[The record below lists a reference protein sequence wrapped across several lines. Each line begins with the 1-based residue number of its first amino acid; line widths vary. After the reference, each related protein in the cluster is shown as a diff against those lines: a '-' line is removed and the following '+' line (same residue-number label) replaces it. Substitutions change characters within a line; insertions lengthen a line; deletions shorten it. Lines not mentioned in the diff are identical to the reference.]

1 LLPYVLFERKYLYF
15 SIGNCR
21 PGGTSTVP
29 IVSGGLSFPVHETN
43 IAKDLEVP
51 TVTVTEEIRVI
62 DSDVLRTV
70 RIARRIFAA
79 PDERT
84 GREWIKK
91 RRHDGRRDGG
101 VYRTWRD
108 REKGKR
114 GKK

>member
-1 LLPYVLFERKYLYF
+1 
-15 SIGNCR
+15 
-21 PGGTSTVP
+21 VP

-43 IAKDLEVP
+43 IAKDLEVS

-70 RIARRIFAA
+70 RSARRIFAA

-84 GREWIKK
+84 GRKWIKK